1 MVGVHHADNKWLQ
14 YSAPLASPEPW
25 TLPFDINDLREI
37 SKRFI
42 SAQRERM
49 IKLEAEIA
57 VSKRGGLMG
66 LGEVSELQAALAQS
80 SALLPLYLGFFS
92 K

>member
-1 MVGVHHADNKWLQ
+1 MW
-14 YSAPLASPEPW
+14 
-25 TLPFDINDLREI
+25 
-37 SKRFI
+37 FI
-42 SAQRERM
+42 SAQRECR
-49 IKLEAEIA
+49 IELEAQVA

-80 SALLPLYLGFFS
+80 SALLLLYLGFFS